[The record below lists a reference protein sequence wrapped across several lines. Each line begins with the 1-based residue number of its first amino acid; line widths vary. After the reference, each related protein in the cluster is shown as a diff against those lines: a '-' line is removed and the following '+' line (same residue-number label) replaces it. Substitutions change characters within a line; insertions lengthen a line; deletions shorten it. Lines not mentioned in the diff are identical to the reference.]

1 MPIFE
6 YKCKQCNSKF
16 EVLHKSSLN
25 QEEVSCPS
33 CNSKENQKL
42 LSSFSATGFSSSNS
56 AIQAVK
62 QEVATFNLLMEVD
75 VLQVCVD

>member
-6 YKCKQCNSKF
+6 YKCKKCSSKF

-25 QEEVSCPS
+25 QEEVSCPK

-42 LSSFSATGFSSSNS
+42 LSTFSSAGFSSNSSNCETGS
-56 AIQAVK
+56 CGVQPSYSGGCASGMCGL
-62 QEVATFNLLMEVD
+62 N
-75 VLQVCVD
+75 

>member
-25 QEEVSCPS
+25 QEEASCPK
-33 CNSKENQKL
+33 CYSKENQKL
-42 LSSFSATGFSSSNS
+42 LSTFSATGFSSASSSCESGSCGITPSYGGGCSSGMCGLN
-56 AIQAVK
+56 
-62 QEVATFNLLMEVD
+62 
-75 VLQVCVD
+75 

>member
-6 YKCKQCNSKF
+6 YKCKQCSSKF

-33 CNSKENQKL
+33 CKSKENQKL
-42 LSSFSATGFSSSNS
+42 LSTFSAAGFSSSSSSCETGNCGVQPS
-56 AIQAVK
+56 YSDGCASGMCGL
-62 QEVATFNLLMEVD
+62 N
-75 VLQVCVD
+75 

>member
-25 QEEVSCPS
+25 QGEVSCPS

-42 LSSFSATGFSSSNS
+42 LSTFSATGFSASSSSCASGNCGVEPS
-56 AIQAVK
+56 YSGGCSSGMCGL
-62 QEVATFNLLMEVD
+62 N
-75 VLQVCVD
+75 